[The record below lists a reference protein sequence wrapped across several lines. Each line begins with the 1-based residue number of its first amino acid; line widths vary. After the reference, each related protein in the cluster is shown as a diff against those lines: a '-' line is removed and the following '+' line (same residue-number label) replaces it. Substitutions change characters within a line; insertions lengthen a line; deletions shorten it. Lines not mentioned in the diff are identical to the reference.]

1 MKGEMQLRR
10 AHKSLQNFRCCEYNT
25 KNTAGSGS
33 KTAMTRRRYT
43 TALSDRVCQSHGKR
57 NSAQKEV
64 FDVQFLTS
72 VSHLFSV

>member
-1 MKGEMQLRR
+1 MTCSQVPAKFQMLRVQY
-10 AHKSLQNFRCCEYNT
+10 K

-43 TALSDRVCQSHGKR
+43 TALSDRVCQSHSKR